1 MEMDCRQVQHYLDD
15 LLITGPTEAEPPEV
29 EAHIRVCPSC
39 AQQYELAR
47 ETLASIRLSHKVQ
60 TSPNLKEQIMNAVAE
75 IDAQAKRPREVPYR
89 RAFQWRPL
97 AMAAVA
103 ASLLAVA
110 GLYHWFSPQGS
121 GPTITAF
128 GLLTRAAVAEEAI
141 FNGKGIV
148 HIVNEIVVKAV
159 TNPELAQMRWLPVVS
174 LEATGKLRFHQLRLP
189 VKPGEEV
196 TIADQAWYDPATR
209 QFVRIL
215 MEADQ
220 LVFAN
225 SYDGDQVYSVEAGTT
240 GALRIAGTP
249 RSTDF
254 RSPRSPAEF
263 LGIAAGLPSALNE
276 QDQSL
281 VSSVGQTTLADGSPG
296 RVVKVDF
303 PRGGPEA
310 SNNTYLLFTIR
321 TANDTIAE
329 MEWCAEGESLLVI
342 RRLKTETV
350 EKPGVPWNLAGIEV
364 PAGEPNR
371 PSKVGIAP
379 DMVVQDISIKRMIE
393 KADFETY
400 MFSSDPSWAGQR
412 QITDILDLPS
422 PPHRMFAITYRAND
436 KRHVV
441 LVQSYSYNKMLGP
454 LVKTG
459 KLVYESPK
467 GFKVWSGPKDQ
478 WLAEILIQSA
488 RATIKDPPSKD
499 CIGYALE
506 SPAGTFPCLAV
517 NGPLSD
523 SELHGLVDSLV
534 PAKEY
539 RGK

>member
-1 MEMDCRQVQHYLDD
+1 
-15 LLITGPTEAEPPEV
+15 
-29 EAHIRVCPSC
+29 
-39 AQQYELAR
+39 
-47 ETLASIRLSHKVQ
+47 
-60 TSPNLKEQIMNAVAE
+60 
-75 IDAQAKRPREVPYR
+75 
-89 RAFQWRPL
+89 
-97 AMAAVA
+97 
-103 ASLLAVA
+103 LLAVA

>member
-1 MEMDCRQVQHYLDD
+1 V
-15 LLITGPTEAEPPEV
+15 TG
-29 EAHIRVCPSC
+29 
-39 AQQYELAR
+39 
-47 ETLASIRLSHKVQ
+47 VQ
-60 TSPNLKEQIMNAVAE
+60 TCA
-75 IDAQAKRPREVPYR
+75 
-89 RAFQWRPL
+89 
-97 AMAAVA
+97 
-103 ASLLAVA
+103 
-110 GLYHWFSPQGS
+110 
-121 GPTITAF
+121 
-128 GLLTRAAVAEEAI
+128 
-141 FNGKGIV
+141 
-148 HIVNEIVVKAV
+148 
-159 TNPELAQMRWLPVVS
+159 LPIS
-174 LEATGKLRFHQLRLP
+174 
-189 VKPGEEV
+189 
-196 TIADQAWYDPATR
+196 
-209 QFVRIL
+209 
-215 MEADQ
+215 
-220 LVFAN
+220 
-225 SYDGDQVYSVEAGTT
+225 
-240 GALRIAGTP
+240 
-249 RSTDF
+249 
-254 RSPRSPAEF
+254 
-263 LGIAAGLPSALNE
+263 
-276 QDQSL
+276 
-281 VSSVGQTTLADGSPG
+281 
-296 RVVKVDF
+296 
-303 PRGGPEA
+303 
-310 SNNTYLLFTIR
+310 
-321 TANDTIAE
+321 
-329 MEWCAEGESLLVI
+329 
-342 RRLKTETV
+342 
-350 EKPGVPWNLAGIEV
+350 
-364 PAGEPNR
+364 AGEPNR

-400 MFSSDPSWAGQR
+400 IFSSDPSWAGQR